1 MKKFK
6 RFLFLFHRWLGVV
19 LCLWF
24 ALLFASGIIM
34 MYVEYP
40 ELTEEERLQQLEP
53 LDAAALRVS
62 LAEAAARSG
71 SSEFSSIKLSQV
83 LGRPAYQ
90 LVSSDGNLHT
100 VFADDGAVLNGVDP
114 QQALA
119 AVVHSGFVTQASSQ
133 NPPRYDAL
141 VEIDQWTVS
150 SALHASRPLHKVRVN
165 DAQDTVLY
173 VSARSGQI
181 VRDTHS
187 TERFWNWLGSTVH
200 WIYPWQFRQHAAL
213 WENVLIYLS
222 LAGVISV
229 FSGAIVGYWR
239 LRVQQRYRGNRVTPY
254 HGFQKWHHLLGLG
267 FLVFLSTW
275 IFSGLMSMLP
285 WGMFNNATN
294 ENEQIAR
301 YEGGLLSAKAGFPA
315 LDLAVLAGA
324 APIKEVTW
332 RRVGATHYLVLA
344 RSATDKRVLLP
355 TVATATDLSR
365 DLHNDLP
372 SDLPRLVQSALSR
385 LQPTAALLE
394 QQVLSSYDS
403 YYYTHHN
410 RYRPLPVLQV
420 RFADAEQCWYY
431 IDLTTGAVVQRLTA
445 TDRWARWLYNGLH
458 SFDFALL
465 FQQRPLWDVV
475 VIVLCLC
482 GFAFAVT
489 SVVIGWRR
497 LRGSL
502 GFR

>member
-1 MKKFK
+1 MKKIK

-53 LDAAALRVS
+53 LNTAALRVS
-62 LAEAAARSG
+62 LVDAAARSG
-71 SSEFSSIKLSQV
+71 SNEFSSIKLSQV

-90 LVSSDGNLHT
+90 LVTPDGNLTT
-100 VFADDGAVLNGVDP
+100 VFADDGAVLNGVDA
-114 QQALA
+114 QQALL
-119 AVVHSGFVTQASSQ
+119 AVKRSGFVAPAQVARVS
-133 NPPRYDAL
+133 YDAL

-150 SALHASRPLHKVRVN
+150 SALHASRPLHKVLVN

-181 VRDTHS
+181 VRDTHR

-229 FSGAIVGYWR
+229 LSGAIVGYWR
-239 LRVQQRYRGNRVTPY
+239 LRVQKRYSGNRITPY
-254 HGFQKWHHLLGLG
+254 QGFQKWHHVLGLG
-267 FLVFLSTW
+267 FLVFISTW

-285 WGMFNNATN
+285 WGMFDNATDAA
-294 ENEQIAR
+294 EQIAR
-301 YEGGLLSAKAGFPA
+301 YEGGVLSTSSDFPSVDRAA
-315 LDLAVLAGA
+315 LSELAGV
-324 APIKEVTW
+324 KEVEW
-332 RRVGATHYLVLA
+332 RRIGQTHYLVLA

-355 TVATATDLSR
+355 TADSTTDLSTV
-365 DLHNDLP
+365 
-372 SDLPRLVQSALSR
+372 VQSSLATLR
-385 LQPTAALLE
+385 PDAELLE
-394 QQVLSSYDS
+394 QKILSSYDS

-410 RYRPLPVLQV
+410 RYRPLPVLHV
-420 RFADAEQCWYY
+420 SFADAEQSWYY
-431 IDLTTGAVVQRLTA
+431 INLQTGAVVQRLTEV
-445 TDRWARWLYNGLH
+445 DRWARWLYSGLH
-458 SFDFALL
+458 SFDFAVL
-465 FQQRPLWDVV
+465 FQHRPLWDIT

-482 GFAFAVT
+482 GFGFALT

-497 LRGSL
+497 LRASL